1 MSDTNGTAAPNEAA
15 MIPSIGDDAVVFKMW
30 DALGLS
36 LNARQIPDENEDNVV
51 RVLSRADALKGRFW
65 FDTFHQRMMT
75 TWRVPAG
82 QAARSLTDADVSALT
97 IWFQRSLHLRRLKSK
112 IVDEALRVVGWEH
125 RRSEPVDWMR
135 SLTWDGRP
143 RLATMLSTYFGAEQ
157 NSYTEAA
164 GTNWITAMV
173 ARVMRPG
180 CQVQTMVVL
189 EAGQGRGKSRAL
201 RAIGGQWFTEATEN
215 VQGKDFLLGLQGKLL
230 VEIGEMD
237 AFRGADV
244 TRIKQVISNDN
255 DYYRGPYERRASDH
269 PRQCVF
275 VGTTNDDAYLHD
287 HTGGRRFWP
296 VKCQRVDVDGL
307 EADRD
312 QLFAEAVQRYDEGH
326 AWWLMP
332 WDETLTEQERRR
344 SIDEWEVLIEDWVT
358 MDTTPDGPRPRFE
371 PLKQLTVGQVLRDIV
386 KLPAGQWGQREQMR
400 VARCL
405 KAMGWDRRQVNGGAR
420 VYFNPAFHPNGE
432 RR

>member
-1 MSDTNGTAAPNEAA
+1 MTPDAPPQEHGIAPLPPEPQGDLTA
-15 MIPSIGDDAVVFKMW
+15 FQMW
-30 DALGLS
+30 AALGLS
-36 LNARQIPDENEDNVV
+36 LNARNLPDLNEDNVI
-51 RVLSRADALKGRFW
+51 RVLTRADALKGRFW

-75 TWRVPAG
+75 SWRVPDGAP
-82 QAARSLTDADVSALT
+82 ARALTDTDVSALT
-97 IWFQRSLHLRRLKSK
+97 IWFQRRLELRHLKSK
-112 IVDEALRVVGWEH
+112 TVDEALKVLGWQN

-135 SLTWDGRP
+135 SLAWDGTP
-143 RLATMLSTYFGAEQ
+143 RLEQMLATYFGAVDTP
-157 NSYTEAA
+157 YTRAA
-164 GTNWITAMV
+164 SVNWLVSMV

-201 RAIGGQWFTEATEN
+201 RALGGPWFSEATES
-215 VQGKDFLLGLQGKLL
+215 VQSKDFIIGLQGKLL

-296 VKCQRVDVDGL
+296 VECQRVDVDGL
-307 EADRD
+307 QADRG
-312 QLFAEAVQRYDEGH
+312 QLFAEAVVRYDAGD
-326 AWWLMP
+326 AWWKMP
-332 WDETLTEQERRR
+332 GTATAREQEARRQV
-344 SIDEWEVLIEDWVT
+344 DEWEHLIQWHVEHHED
-358 MDTTPDGPRPRFE
+358 GNARLH
-371 PLKQLTVGQVLRDIV
+371 PLRTLTVGQVLREVV
-386 KLPAGQWGQREQMR
+386 KLPAGQWGQREQQR
-400 VARCL
+400 VGRAL
-405 KAMGWDRRQVNGGAR
+405 KAMGWSKRQGGGGVREYVNPAYLEGGADD
-420 VYFNPAFHPNGE
+420 
-432 RR
+432 